1 MEGAVRQYLGSSLV
15 RFAFACSVAIAC
27 AGAAAAGERGQGHN
41 AGGDHGN
48 NGGHGAG
55 SNNGQHNGT
64 SGDPGGSG
72 GSPPSDPPS
81 PPSNDDG
88 SSPTTT
94 GSVTSR
100 AGVAGNGGRSLDLP
114 PALLPFEDS
123 AIPLAVHPIE
133 VLPGVPDNIV
143 RACREAIEQAAA
155 QFGATSV
162 RVSSAGSVRR
172 LSRQRI
178 SAPVQV
184 SIDYGYQNGVETRQ
198 APVGCELNAKGS
210 VIGLT

>member
-1 MEGAVRQYLGSSLV
+1 MRQYLGSSLAQ
-15 RFAFACSVAIAC
+15 FAFACSIAIAC
-27 AGAAAAGERGQGHN
+27 AGAATGGERGQGHG

-48 NGGHGAG
+48 SAG
-55 SNNGQHNGT
+55 SQSGNSNSGQHKGT
-64 SGDPGGSG
+64 SGDPSGSS
-72 GSPPSDPPS
+72 GSPPSGPPS
-81 PPSNDDG
+81 DDDG
-88 SSPTTT
+88 SSTATT
-94 GSVTSR
+94 GSVTSA
-100 AGVAGNGGRSLDLP
+100 AGASGNGGRSLDLP

-123 AIPLAVHPIE
+123 AIPLTVHPIE
-133 VLPGVPDNIV
+133 ALPGVPDNIV

-172 LSRQRI
+172 LSRQRV

-184 SIDYGYQNGVETRQ
+184 SIDYGYQDNVETRQ
-198 APVGCELNAKGS
+198 APVGCELNANGS